1 MDNIN
6 VDFHHLDKVYDLG
19 LKFLYLVDGINIHCH
34 FGVHQTSDELTFDQ
48 ETVDKQSLEV
58 EEVLSEFIDSRYY
71 REIEDLDE
79 DEIIDE
85 PHEFDTTVYLDDIVD
100 AFMATNN
107 YFDIYL
113 NKETAE
119 IIYNDGLVDIEMND
133 NLIALPM
140 QFEIDDGIMRSFIFS
155 KVDDEKT
162 YEQLLNS
169 IKDRGAYRYFKD
181 GITEHGL
188 LQDYFD
194 YRDEAYKDK
203 AMKWCH
209 RHHIKVIIEKPT
221 D

>member
-19 LKFLYLVDGINIHCH
+19 LKFSYLVDGINIHCH
-34 FGVHQTSDELTFDQ
+34 FGEVLLYDYTTYAVLDDFIGAHQTSDELTFDQ

-71 REIEDLDE
+71 RKIEDLDE

-85 PHEFDTTVYLDDIVD
+85 PREYDTTVYLDDIVD

-119 IIYNDGLVDIEMND
+119 IIYNDGSVDIEMND

-155 KVDDEKT
+155 KVDNEKT
-162 YEQLLNS
+162 
-169 IKDRGAYRYFKD
+169 
-181 GITEHGL
+181 
-188 LQDYFD
+188 
-194 YRDEAYKDK
+194 
-203 AMKWCH
+203 
-209 RHHIKVIIEKPT
+209 
-221 D
+221 